1 MRIIRIKD
9 PEKIVKFAKKY
20 KNYNME
26 LTIYI
31 NDPNIIA
38 ALKKN
43 YPNIDVI
50 KID

>member
-9 PEKIVKFAKKY
+9 PEKILKFAKKY

-31 NDPNIIA
+31 NDTKVIA

-43 YPNIDVI
+43 YPDIDII